1 MALVDPITVAAHSPT
16 PALTFARVQS
26 DGLGSLYWDTPNNYK
41 LKFSHSQSATT
52 GEKHYMQLTQTV
64 TATNPLTGGS
74 ALVTASASITFA
86 FPAFGWTT
94 AQKLAFVTALTD
106 TLADAD
112 VTVTNLLNFN
122 S

>member
-1 MALVDPITVAAHSPT
+1 MLSLLRKAILGVVILCAITI
-16 PALTFARVQS
+16 
-26 DGLGSLYWDTPNNYK
+26 LYEMV
-41 LKFSHSQSATT
+41 FI
-52 GEKHYMQLTQTV
+52 
-64 TATNPLTGGS
+64 ATNPLTGGS